1 MKECV
6 ICNAEFE
13 GHFNKKICSP
23 ECKKIHLKK
32 YKRQF
37 YEKKYRSPDAQNGT
51 VGNCVIC
58 NNKFIK
64 YAKTSKCCGQS
75 CAKELTSIRNKK
87 WRKDNAETLAVKK
100 YEYNKKNR
108 IKLNAMKMGYYYANK
123 PPIVDIQCKECKE
136 YFTPK
141 TRHKHNA
148 FCSRKCSFSNWSK
161 QPKNKL
167 NWAVQDAVRKGLR
180 PKIRIR
186 KSKYL
191 NGLDFTMDELRIH
204 LENQFDDWMNW
215 DNHGLWHIDHIKP
228 VASFNFTSMEDE
240 DFKKCW
246 ALENLQPLKDTENMR
261 KNHYFY
267 KAKEME
273 A

>member
-6 ICNAEFE
+6 VCNKEFEAYRSSHVTCSEECRKAKRAEYSKQWRKENAEALAI
-13 GHFNKKICSP
+13 KKS
-23 ECKKIHLKK
+23 EYQKKHRK
-32 YKRQF
+32 YITERK
-37 YEKKYRSPDAQNGT
+37 
-51 VGNCVIC
+51 
-58 NNKFIK
+58 
-64 YAKTSKCCGQS
+64 
-75 CAKELTSIRNKK
+75 KK
-87 WRKDNAETLAVKK
+87 WRET
-100 YEYNKKNR
+100 R
-108 IKLNAMKMGYYYANK
+108 R
-123 PPIVDIQCKECKE
+123 PPKIDIQCKECKE
-136 YFTPK
+136 HFTPT
-141 TRHKHNA
+141 TRAKHIT
-148 FCSRKCSFSNWSK
+148 FCSRKCSFSNWHK

-167 NWAVQDAVRKGLR
+167 NMAVQDAVRKGLK

-191 NGLDFTMDELRIH
+191 NGLDFTMDELRTH

-215 DNHGLWHIDHIKP
+215 NNHGLWHIDHIKP

-267 KAKEME
+267 KAKELE
-273 A
+273 V